1 METFLVVLIFASCL
15 LALFAITLWKVLSTI
30 TLPEVEVG
38 EEEEDNNN
46 MDEENTDS
54 SEESNDDSEGESDQ
68 V

>member
-15 LALFAITLWKVLSTI
+15 LALFAITLWKVLFTI
-30 TLPEVEVG
+30 TLPELEEG
-38 EEEEDNNN
+38 EEEEEEN

-54 SEESNDDSEGESDQ
+54 SEEGNDDSEGESDQ

>member
-1 METFLVVLIFASCL
+1 METFLVVLIFAGCL

-38 EEEEDNNN
+38 EEDDN
-46 MDEENTDS
+46 MYVENTDS
-54 SEESNDDSEGESDQ
+54 SEEGNDDSEGESDQ